1 MVTFDI
7 KLKRESMYQEDNIAQ
22 FNPDITKLVCFGLD
36 NAPQMNQS
44 GFVKNNG
51 AVTKSAIQGGNQLFM
66 RNKT

>member
-7 KLKRESMYQEDNIAQ
+7 KLKRESIYSDDNIAQ
-22 FNPDITKLVCFGLD
+22 FNPDITKLVCFGLEGG
-36 NAPQMNQS
+36 PQLNTT

-51 AVTKSAIQGGNQLFM
+51 ARLKTAIAGGNQLFM